1 MRQEEKAMDGP
12 EDGQEAAEART
23 TDRDAEP
30 PQAAD
35 RLAGAAPDSPTCFPR
50 TGARNLLLVATGSIS
65 AAYLPAS
72 LTWLRLTYPQICTRV
87 VVTRSAERF
96 VSREALSAITGNE
109 VCPDTWPQGP
119 RAEALHVEWGQWA
132 HATVVFPATYHF
144 VARLALGLADSPAL
158 LAVQCGRGP
167 VGIAPALPPGGWE
180 SPAMAGHVAALR
192 RRPRTVVADPLPA
205 RSWTTG
211 RDDAWRTPPLGTVLT
226 MVDRHQDQ
234 PPAPSAT
241 VNR

>member
-1 MRQEEKAMDGP
+1 MGQEEEAMDGP
-12 EDGQEAAEART
+12 KDGQQSAQAGATERAAEQPRT
-23 TDRDAEP
+23 ADPAGETD
-30 PQAAD
+30 QAA
-35 RLAGAAPDSPTCFPR
+35 PTCFPR

-65 AAYLPAS
+65 VAYLPAS
-72 LTWLRLTYPQICTRV
+72 LTWLRLTYPRICTRV

-96 VSREALSAITGNE
+96 VTREALSAITGDE
-109 VCPDTWPQGP
+109 VCLDTWPQGP

-158 LAVQCGRGP
+158 LAIQCSGGP

-180 SPAMAGHVAALR
+180 SPAMAAHVATLR
-192 RRPRTVVADPLPA
+192 RRPRTVVADPLPV

-211 RDDAWRTPPLGTVLT
+211 RDDAWRTPPLGTVLG

-234 PPAPSAT
+234 RPVPSAT
-241 VNR
+241 VNK

>member
-1 MRQEEKAMDGP
+1 MDKP
-12 EDGQEAAEART
+12 EGELAFAAAGT
-23 TDRDAEP
+23 TGRDAEP
-30 PQAAD
+30 SQTASRVRGTD
-35 RLAGAAPDSPTCFPR
+35 LGSSTCFPR

-65 AAYLPAS
+65 VAYLPAS

-109 VCPDTWPQGP
+109 VYLDTWPQGS
-119 RAEALHVEWGQWA
+119 RSEALHVEWGQWA

-158 LAVQCGRGP
+158 LAVQCGRGF

-211 RDDAWRTPPLGTVLT
+211 RDDAWRTPPLGAVLT
-226 MVDRHQDQ
+226 LVDSHRDQ
-234 PPAPSAT
+234 PPTPSAT
-241 VNR
+241 VNK